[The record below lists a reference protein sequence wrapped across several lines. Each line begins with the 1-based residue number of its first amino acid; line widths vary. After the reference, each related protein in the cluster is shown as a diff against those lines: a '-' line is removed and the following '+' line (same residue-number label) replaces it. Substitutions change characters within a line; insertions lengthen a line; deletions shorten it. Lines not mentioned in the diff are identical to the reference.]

1 LSWAGIKLGILVK
14 FRGEGVTPYI
24 HVSNDEHEN
33 ARKKEILFT
42 LAHMSW
48 SIISVAVN
56 KKPCS
61 LHYEYLNSPNILPD
75 LVY

>member
-1 LSWAGIKLGILVK
+1 MDWNKTRNISEIS
-14 FRGEGVTPYI
+14 GEGVTPYI
-24 HVSNDEHEN
+24 RVSNDEHEN
-33 ARKKEILFT
+33 ARKKEICFT